1 MNYIRRLEMERNA
14 AQTEVEALREGLRAI
29 RAYVLSDKFKAD
41 PTVQVQDIVLRV
53 GVAMDAG
60 TDARIASEEID
71 RKGVAQASR

>member
-53 GVAMDAG
+53 GAAMDAG